1 MVYAA
6 LEAPSPLPFFTEE
19 WHSGQKFVA
28 AFCSALWL
36 FFGLGLWHQIC
47 TPSVHDADHWFAF
60 AWFFVACL
68 AIPFRFF
75 GSVDVLR
82 PFTSILKVLIGL
94 PTAIVW
100 YISSPSF
107 LLLQYILFLIPRLVL
122 QSVLLVLGFSLSL
135 LKSFALLIQIPILMF
150 LGLFLHSLLLP
161 YFLGVRLF
169 THANRFAIF
178 MASSFLSLYSKAF
191 VFRRPRY
198 RQNILGSQCADDIST
213 QHRLRMLSGVTWGYC
228 CNLDSGKIENY
239 GKS

>member
-82 PFTSILKVLIGL
+82 PFTSILKVLIVL
-94 PTAIVW
+94 PIAIVW
-100 YISSPSF
+100 YISSSSF
-107 LLLQYILFLIPRLVL
+107 LLLQCILFLILRLVL

-169 THANRFAIF
+169 THANRFCNIYGLLVSPALF
-178 MASSFLSLYSKAF
+178 ESFHFFAGRGTVRIYWDRNVRMISRLS
-191 VFRRPRY
+191 
-198 RQNILGSQCADDIST
+198 ID
-213 QHRLRMLSGVTWGYC
+213 
-228 CNLDSGKIENY
+228 
-239 GKS
+239 